1 MSLHRVGVW
10 EEVLRFATNQN
21 LKWGRISFPMEGNE
35 VLFPV
40 GGRECWR
47 DRSNRCLLWAENQ
60 KYLVPYMFMSL
71 SFRLYPY
78 LYLLLYKYVSICAY
92 VYANVC
98 HYVFLQTSISLP
110 VSKTFD
116 YVSLCIFT
124 DVYMSYLLHNTLKYV
139 SVKDDPLCNVAT
151 G

>member
-1 MSLHRVGVW
+1 
-10 EEVLRFATNQN
+10 
-21 LKWGRISFPMEGNE
+21 
-35 VLFPV
+35 
-40 GGRECWR
+40 
-47 DRSNRCLLWAENQ
+47 
-60 KYLVPYMFMSL
+60 MFMSL